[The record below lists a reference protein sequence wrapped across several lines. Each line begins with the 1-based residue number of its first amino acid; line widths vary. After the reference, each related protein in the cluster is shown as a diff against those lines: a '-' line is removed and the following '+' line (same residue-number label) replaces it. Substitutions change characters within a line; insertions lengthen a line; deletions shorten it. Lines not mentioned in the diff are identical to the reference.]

1 MQLIHAQSGSG
12 GLEDETCAVG
22 DTIEIGI
29 VAFTFR
35 PRLVVV
41 NAGARVGWIN
51 HDEIPHAVRFGRV
64 RIKSPVLL
72 RDDRFSH
79 RFTEP
84 GTYDY
89 ICPVDPSMCGTIIV
103 TG

>member
-35 PRLVVV
+35 PRLVV
-41 NAGARVGWIN
+41 AQPAAARPGGQRGSQSGLERQAPAPFAPVKS
-51 HDEIPHAVRFGRV
+51 DSLATAVAHRWVPGPW
-64 RIKSPVLL
+64 PVL
-72 RDDRFSH
+72 
-79 RFTEP
+79 P
-84 GTYDY
+84 
-89 ICPVDPSMCGTIIV
+89 M
-103 TG
+103 

>member
-1 MQLIHAQSGSG
+1 
-12 GLEDETCAVG
+12 
-22 DTIEIGI
+22 
-29 VAFTFR
+29 
-35 PRLVVV
+35 VV
-41 NAGARVGWIN
+41 NAGASVGWIN
-51 HDEIPHAVRFGRV
+51 HDEIPHAVTFGRV

-72 RDDRFSH
+72 RDDCFSH

-89 ICPVDPSMCGTIIV
+89 ICPVDPSLCGTIVV

>member
-29 VAFTFR
+29 VAFTFG

-41 NAGARVGWIN
+41 NAGARVGWS
-51 HDEIPHAVRFGRV
+51 VRPR
-64 RIKSPVLL
+64 RRSP
-72 RDDRFSH
+72 R
-79 RFTEP
+79 
-84 GTYDY
+84 
-89 ICPVDPSMCGTIIV
+89 
-103 TG
+103 